1 MKLVCL
7 LTLLLVVSI
16 TSNVYLMLTSDS
28 VQQLEKR
35 NMGMKIKPFQQ
46 KNVMSTSPITTT
58 SETTASLAASTNKTT
73 RITSISSSSQSI
85 PDATLSDEDALAARF
100 FHQMFSN
107 HNIDLDTEQF
117 TIVIMTYKRVKL
129 LQTLIPHYCRTGKYL
144 NKIVIIWNDVDSS
157 IPQDLLEYNCEV
169 SLVYI
174 KPKKNR
180 LTNRFILY
188 PEIETDAIFFIDDD
202 RKLLHEDVVFAFQS
216 WQQFRQ
222 KIFGFER
229 RMHTI
234 LPDGSYYYG
243 DTGDTLE
250 TFGYSL
256 LISANIILHKTYLEM
271 FQIPGFLPT
280 EIKEYIDDHMN
291 CEDIA
296 ICIMASAFLERT
308 SYPQTACM
316 SIKARH
322 YPYNLEAQNRGGAH
336 RGLSMRKTHVKGRTD
351 CLNDFRKF
359 YKDQRLPIHYT
370 HARIMHEPEKNYY
383 TDTPPTVGKR
393 KTLQ

>member
-188 PEIETDAIFFIDDD
+188 PEIETDGE
-202 RKLLHEDVVFAFQS
+202 L
-216 WQQFRQ
+216 
-222 KIFGFER
+222 
-229 RMHTI
+229 
-234 LPDGSYYYG
+234 
-243 DTGDTLE
+243 
-250 TFGYSL
+250 
-256 LISANIILHKTYLEM
+256 
-271 FQIPGFLPT
+271 
-280 EIKEYIDDHMN
+280 
-291 CEDIA
+291 
-296 ICIMASAFLERT
+296 
-308 SYPQTACM
+308 
-316 SIKARH
+316 
-322 YPYNLEAQNRGGAH
+322 
-336 RGLSMRKTHVKGRTD
+336 
-351 CLNDFRKF
+351 
-359 YKDQRLPIHYT
+359 
-370 HARIMHEPEKNYY
+370 
-383 TDTPPTVGKR
+383 
-393 KTLQ
+393 